1 MVKLLL
7 QGSSG
12 PEVVELR
19 KRLAKTLG
27 ADAKMFALPSNS
39 AHVRC
44 HARLGGPTL
53 AVEYRHHRRWCRR
66 SLLPEPVGAYQAACV
81 CAAGR

>member
-12 PEVVELR
+12 PEVVQLR
-19 KRLAKTLG
+19 ERLAKTLG

-39 AHVRC
+39 DTFDA
-44 HARLGGPTL
+44 TL
-53 AVEYRHHRRWCRR
+53 
-66 SLLPEPVGAYQAACV
+66 
-81 CAAGR
+81 AAGR